1 MQSLALI
8 LTPLPSDT
16 DLAWA
21 REECRDELATVAF
34 PAYVLDCAHRLVAWN
49 LRRLRVARGQSQEDL
64 ALEAEVDRSYMSRL
78 ERGVVNPTIGVLE
91 QIADALDAHISD
103 FFIEPAK
110 GEPRPKPLRGGR
122 RPERITGRR
131 PPFRG

>member
-1 MQSLALI
+1 MKAQ
-8 LTPLPSDT
+8 
-16 DLAWA
+16 
-21 REECRDELATVAF
+21 
-34 PAYVLDCAHRLVAWN
+34 RLVAWN

-64 ALEAEVDRSYMSRL
+64 ALESEVDRSYMSRL

-91 QIADALDAHISD
+91 QIAGALDVHISE

-110 GEPRPKPLRGGR
+110 GERAPKPLRGGR

-131 PPFRG
+131 PTVRD